1 MFAGGLWSPMGMTA
15 RMTSRSGKFS
25 ALCLA
30 HALRAAS
37 PGFASLGAA
46 SLAVVGGAS
55 VLAAPALAEQAA
67 PQAAAPAPAEAPQG
81 ITLSAADKVW
91 LGKIEKALNSV
102 STFQAHM
109 QQLDAEGKRASGV
122 VWMQRPG
129 QMRLAYDPPT
139 PLLLVASQG
148 KVVFRDNQ
156 LDQTTVI
163 PMERT
168 PLGLLLRQ
176 HVSLANDVTITGFQH
191 EGGLVQVTL
200 VRTSSPGDGSLTLV
214 FYDNP
219 VALRSWSVV
228 DSQGRETRVT
238 LFDIHSG
245 VAIPPGTFTL
255 PAQPD

>member
-1 MFAGGLWSPMGMTA
+1 MALSVGGGV
-15 RMTSRSGKFS
+15 S
-25 ALCLA
+25 ALA
-30 HALRAAS
+30 
-37 PGFASLGAA
+37 P
-46 SLAVVGGAS
+46 V
-55 VLAAPALAEQAA
+55 APAMAQEAAQAA
-67 PQAAAPAPAEAPQG
+67 PSADAPQG
-81 ITLSAADKVW
+81 ITLSASDKVW

-102 STFQAHM
+102 TTFQAHM
-109 QQLDAEGKRASGV
+109 QQLDADGKRTTGV
-122 VWMQRPG
+122 VLMQRPG

-139 PLLLVASQG
+139 PLLLVANQG

-191 EGGLVQVTL
+191 EGGLVQVTV

-228 DSQGRETRVT
+228 DAQGRETRVT
-238 LFDIHSG
+238 LFDVKSG
-245 VAIPPGTFTL
+245 ISIPAGTFTL
-255 PAQPD
+255 PAQPE

>member
-1 MFAGGLWSPMGMTA
+1 
-15 RMTSRSGKFS
+15 MTSRSGKFS

-30 HALRAAS
+30 LS
-37 PGFASLGAA
+37 
-46 SLAVVGGAS
+46 VGGGVSA
-55 VLAAPALAEQAA
+55 LAPVAPAMAQEVAQAA
-67 PQAAAPAPAEAPQG
+67 PQADAPQG
-81 ITLSAADKVW
+81 ITLSASDKVW

-102 STFQAHM
+102 TTFQAHM
-109 QQLDAEGKRASGV
+109 QQLDADGKRTTGV
-122 VWMQRPG
+122 VLMQRPG

-139 PLLLVASQG
+139 PLLLVANQG

-176 HVSLANDVTITGFQH
+176 HVSLENDVTITGFQH
-191 EGGLVQVTL
+191 EGGLVQVTV

-228 DSQGRETRVT
+228 DAQGRETRVT
-238 LFDIHSG
+238 LFDVKSG
-245 VAIPPGTFTL
+245 ISIPAGTFTL
-255 PAQPD
+255 PAQPE

>member
-1 MFAGGLWSPMGMTA
+1 MALSVGGGV
-15 RMTSRSGKFS
+15 S
-25 ALCLA
+25 ALA
-30 HALRAAS
+30 
-37 PGFASLGAA
+37 P
-46 SLAVVGGAS
+46 V
-55 VLAAPALAEQAA
+55 APAMAQVAAQAA
-67 PQAAAPAPAEAPQG
+67 PPADAPQG
-81 ITLSAADKVW
+81 ITLSASDKVW

-102 STFQAHM
+102 TTFQAHM
-109 QQLDAEGKRASGV
+109 QQLDADGKRTTGV
-122 VWMQRPG
+122 VLMQRPG

-139 PLLLVASQG
+139 PLLLVANQG

-191 EGGLVQVTL
+191 EGGLVQVTV

-228 DSQGRETRVT
+228 DAQGRETRVT
-238 LFDIHSG
+238 LFDVKSG
-245 VAIPPGTFTL
+245 ISIPAGTFTL
-255 PAQPD
+255 PAQPE